1 MGSVGPFEIL
11 LVGLIAL
18 IALGPKRLPEVAK
31 SLGKGMREFKS
42 AMDDVTADDKKS
54 VPPASPAPPAQ
65 VTQAPPPP
73 GPPQPPPGG

>member
-1 MGSVGPFEIL
+1 MGSVGPFELL

-42 AMDDVTADDKKS
+42 AMEDVTADDKKS
-54 VPPASPAPPAQ
+54 VPPAPPAQ

-73 GPPQPPPGG
+73 GPPQPPAAS

>member
-1 MGSVGPFEIL
+1 MGSVGPFELL

-42 AMDDVTADDKKS
+42 AMDEVTTDDKKS
-54 VPPASPAPPAQ
+54 VPPAPPAQ

-73 GPPQPPPGG
+73 GPPQPPAGS